1 MNIEITM
8 PELEA
13 LIQQHMRNGTFK
25 NPEDVILHA
34 LRSAKFQPSV
44 QPPDNP
50 SEPASFGNL
59 SDLLLSSPLSGANL
73 DLTRT
78 QDYPRSIELE

>member
-13 LIQQHMRNGTFK
+13 LIQLHMRNGTFK
-25 NPEDVILHA
+25 SPEDVILYA
-34 LRSAKFQPSV
+34 LRSTKLQPSA
-44 QPPDNP
+44 QAPNTP
-50 SEPASFGNL
+50 SEQANFGNL

-78 QDYPRSIELE
+78 QDYPRLLELE

>member
-13 LIQQHMRNGTFK
+13 LIQQHLRNGTFK
-25 NPEDVILHA
+25 SPEDVILHA
-34 LRSAKFQPSV
+34 LRSTKLQPSV
-44 QPPDNP
+44 QAPNTP
-50 SEPASFGNL
+50 SEQASFGNL

-78 QDYPRSIELE
+78 QDYPRSLDLE